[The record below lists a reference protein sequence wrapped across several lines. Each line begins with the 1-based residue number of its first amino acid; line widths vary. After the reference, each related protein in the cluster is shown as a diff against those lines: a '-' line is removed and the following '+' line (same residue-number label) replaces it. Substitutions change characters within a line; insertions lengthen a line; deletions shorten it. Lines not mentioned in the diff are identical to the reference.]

1 MITIFISIILFF
13 FFTYLS
19 INLTGYTISDRI
31 GFIKVDITKPIHT
44 NYPKNLDVY
53 EGANYLGKT
62 PVIYPLREGAHK
74 ITIKKFGFLDKTYN
88 INIEAGKYTDI
99 KAEIEINCKD
109 SDKAIRPN
117 DKGKV
122 TSYRSTTGYS
132 YSPSTFSDY
141 CFDAQSV
148 VEYYCGK
155 QEVLSRTISCNKGCS
170 AGKCL

>member
-1 MITIFISIILFF
+1 MVEIAKESLGV
-13 FFTYLS
+13 Y
-19 INLTGYTISDRI
+19 GYKEVEERVMAGAVAKLLVTD
-31 GFIKVDITKPIHT
+31 GFIQRTK
-44 NYPKNLDVY
+44 
-53 EGANYLGKT
+53 
-62 PVIYPLREGAHK
+62 
-74 ITIKKFGFLDKTYN
+74 
-88 INIEAGKYTDI
+88 EAGKYTDI